1 MSEPRLA
8 LVARPE
14 SRAYALQRLAVRDR
28 FERYCANPSTTPP
41 NRITAHAKVTN
52 RQIPS
57 VTGRTSLL
65 PRLLQWHI
73 PGWLPRKE
81 IMRTYE
87 DEPVCYAGQ

>member
-1 MSEPRLA
+1 MASSCAGFYHDATEQNHG
-8 LVARPE
+8 AR
-14 SRAYALQRLAVRDR
+14 QG
-28 FERYCANPSTTPP
+28 N
-41 NRITAHAKVTN
+41 N

-87 DEPVCYAGQ
+87 VEPVCYAGQ